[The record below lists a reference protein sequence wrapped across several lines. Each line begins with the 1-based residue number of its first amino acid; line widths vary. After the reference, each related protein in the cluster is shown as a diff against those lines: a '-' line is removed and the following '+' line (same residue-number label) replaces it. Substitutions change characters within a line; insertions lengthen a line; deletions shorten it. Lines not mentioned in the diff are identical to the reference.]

1 MAIAIIIATAA
12 MSIHVIRSAVVATFE
27 DGGLCV
33 GTGVGVAAAV
43 PTETDAA
50 PDELPYEPSPAKLAV
65 MVYVSAF
72 GGVHWKPKVP

>member
-1 MAIAIIIATAA
+1 MAIAIEIIIATAA
-12 MSIHVIRSAVVATFE
+12 MSIQVIMSVAVAAFV

-33 GTGVGVAAAV
+33 GTGDDVTTAPAENA
-43 PTETDAA
+43 AA

-72 GGVHWKPKVP
+72 GGVQW